1 MEMQSTHEHQLTTS
15 LRAVLARS
23 ISRNSVAA
31 FAAEHLGFDDETIEN
46 IRYETRDDCEAF
58 NRNIF
63 EKWANQNPGVN
74 QKQVRFDGLY

>member
-1 MEMQSTHEHQLTTS
+1 MERQSTQEHQLTTS

-31 FAAEHLGFDDETIEN
+31 IAAEHLGFDDETIEN

-58 NRNIF
+58 NRKIF
-63 EKWANQNPGVN
+63 EKWANQNPGDN